1 MAPHFHRLAIAN
13 VRRETS
19 DAVSIAFAVPDA
31 LRKDFAFT
39 SGQYLTLRTTMD
51 GEEVRR
57 SYSICSGVDDGEL
70 RVAIKRLEG
79 GLFSCF
85 ANENLKAGDTIEV
98 MTPMGRF
105 GIEPDPHTARTYV
118 AFAAGSGITPVL
130 SIIKTVLGREP
141 RSRFTLFYGNR
152 SSSSIIFKAE
162 IEDLKDVF
170 VDRLS
175 VHHIL
180 SREAQDVA
188 LLHGRL
194 GADKVEALMRTA
206 GPVEAVDHVFL
217 CGPMGMIAEVSGA
230 LRRIGMPENRIHTE
244 VFTPEGG
251 VPAAPRPTAHAN
263 EEPHG
268 AKLRLRLDGA
278 THDMV
283 MHEDETVLDTALR
296 NGLDLPYSCRGGMCC
311 TCRAKLLEGEAA
323 MDQNFSLEP
332 WELEAGFVLTCQSR
346 PKTPSLVVDFDAV

>member
-1 MAPHFHRLAIAN
+1 MAPRFHRLAIAE
-13 VRRETS
+13 VRRETP
-19 DAVSIAFAVPDA
+19 DAVSIAFAVPDD
-31 LRKDFAFT
+31 LRQDFAFT
-39 SGQYLTLRTTMD
+39 SGQYLTLRTTMN

-57 SYSICSGVDDGEL
+57 SYSICSGIDDGEL
-70 RVAIKRLEG
+70 RVAIKRLDG

-85 ANENLKAGDTIEV
+85 ANENLKAGDTMEV

-105 GIEPDPHTARTYV
+105 GVEPDPTAARTYV

-141 RSRFTLFYGNR
+141 KSRFNLFYGNR
-152 SSSSIIFKAE
+152 SSNGIIFKAT

-170 VDRLS
+170 VNRLS

-194 GADKVEALMRTA
+194 GGDKVAALMRTV
-206 GPVEAVDHVFL
+206 GPIEAVDHVFL
-217 CGPMGMIAEVSGA
+217 CGPVGMIEEVSGA
-230 LRRIGMPENRIHTE
+230 LRQLGVPENRIHTE

-251 VPAAPRPTAHAN
+251 LPAAPRPISRPTA
-263 EEPHG
+263 EPHG
-268 AKLRLRLDGA
+268 AQLRLRLDGA
-278 THDMV
+278 THEMV
-283 MHEDETVLDTALR
+283 MHEDETVLDAALR

-311 TCRAKLLEGEAA
+311 TCRAKLVEGGAT

-332 WELEAGFVLTCQSR
+332 WEMKAGFVLTCQSR
-346 PKTPSLVVDFDAV
+346 PTTPSLVVDFDAV